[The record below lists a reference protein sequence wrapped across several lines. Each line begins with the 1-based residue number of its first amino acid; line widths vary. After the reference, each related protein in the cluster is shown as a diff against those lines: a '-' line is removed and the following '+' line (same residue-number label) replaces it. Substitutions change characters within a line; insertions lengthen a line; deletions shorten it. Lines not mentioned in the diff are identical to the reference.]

1 MRRDPKSFPN
11 SVRDA
16 VQELWGLG
24 YAVVPLPPLPELLE
38 LPKPPIGM
46 AYQWSDKPALE
57 GWTAVS
63 CSRHPGLFAPL
74 GSSDDICVH
83 HLYLHERPKADVD
96 AAHQANRDKAQA
108 KVDDWYKRAASDG
121 FSGTVTVLGEGSSGR
136 SAEVAEIG
144 SEQPSLRTKIP
155 PDMYEHMAE
164 LLRER
169 DRLVSASQAA
179 SMEAL
184 GTPNIDVSLRASC
197 LQLAI
202 ETIRKKYAA
211 PAAEQEASNG

>member
-38 LPKPPIGM
+38 LPKPPVGM
-46 AYQWSDKPALE
+46 AYQWSDKPTLE

-63 CSRHPGLFAPL
+63 CTRHPGLFAPL

-108 KVDDWYKRAASDG
+108 KVDDWYKRAAADG
-121 FSGTVTVLGEGSSGR
+121 LSGTVTVLGESHKGAA
-136 SAEVAEIG
+136 SAEVVDIG
-144 SEQPSLRTKIP
+144 DEGPSLRTKIP
-155 PDMYEHMAE
+155 SDMFEHLAE
-164 LLRER
+164 LLKER
-169 DRLVSASQAA
+169 DRLVEQSVKAA
-179 SMEAL
+179 PGDFIPKMA
-184 GTPNIDVSLRASC
+184 SLRASC
-197 LQLAI
+197 LELAI
-202 ETIRKKYAA
+202 DMIRKKYAA